1 MYGIA
6 SFYVLMSE
14 YALMHN
20 EALGFQVSLFGIMFV
35 FFGTWFLSVLV
46 LTQDFLLLLLSAR
59 FFFKFEN
66 TSV

>member
-1 MYGIA
+1 
-6 SFYVLMSE
+6 
-14 YALMHN
+14 MHN

-59 FFFKFEN
+59 FFF
-66 TSV
+66 